1 LEIDFM
7 TGIRLRSCVGAMR
20 AQFALATAILFCSAL
35 VAKSDYRLGV
45 DDVLEISVAG
55 IPDLK
60 QRVMVQ
66 ADGTISFP
74 LLGVV
79 KVARLLPSEA
89 QTKIQTGLAAKVFR
103 QRAPDGRETT
113 VIIEADQVTATVADY
128 RPIFVNGDVSK
139 PGQQSYRPRMTVR
152 EAVALSGGYD
162 LMRFRMDR
170 NPFMES
176 SDLRS
181 EYEAQWTRFLKE
193 QVRAWRIR
201 TELGQQAEFDKSM
214 LTQVPIGRSTIAS
227 IVSLENDQLDAR
239 KADFDR
245 EKDYLNGVV
254 KQTSEH
260 VKVVSE
266 QLKKEEEGLRVD
278 EQDLQR
284 VSDLFGKGNTP
295 IMRVTDARRALLLS
309 STRKLQT
316 ASQLMQL
323 QKQSADV
330 SRQLQHLDDQRK
342 IDLLNDLQEGSVRLS
357 EIRSKLRSIDEKLQ
371 YTGTV
376 KSQLTRGG
384 GPKPEILVVRRT
396 DDGRERIVADED
408 FDLQPGDVVEVSLR
422 EPAGDLSLSS
432 K

>member
-1 LEIDFM
+1 M
-7 TGIRLRSCVGAMR
+7 TSNRLCSR
-20 AQFALATAILFCSAL
+20 AGVMCAQLGFAIAILFCSVP
-35 VAKSDYRLGV
+35 VAKCEYRLGI

-55 IPDLK
+55 VPELK

-66 ADGTISFP
+66 VDGTISFP
-74 LLGVV
+74 LLGTV
-79 KVARLLPSEA
+79 KVARLSPSEA
-89 QTKIQTGLAAKVFR
+89 QAKIQAGLAAKVFR

-128 RPIFVNGDVSK
+128 RPVFVNGDVAR
-139 PGQQSYRPRMTVR
+139 PGQQSYRPLMTVR

-181 EYEAQWTRFLKE
+181 EYEAQWARFLKE

-201 TELGQQAEFDKSM
+201 TELGEQAELDKSM

-239 KADFDR
+239 KADYDR
-245 EKDYLNGVV
+245 EKDYLTGVV
-254 KQTSEH
+254 KQTGEH
-260 VKVVSE
+260 ITVVSE
-266 QLKKEEEGLRVD
+266 QLKKEEEGLRAD

-284 VSDLFGKGNTP
+284 VSDLFSRGNTP

-316 ASQLMQL
+316 SSQLMQL

-330 SRQLQHLDDQRK
+330 SRQLQRLDDQRK
-342 IDLLNDLQEGSVRLS
+342 IDLLADLQEGSVRLS

-376 KSQLTRGG
+376 RSQLARGG
-384 GPKPEILVVRRT
+384 GAKPEIVVVRRT
-396 DDGRERIVADED
+396 DDGRDRIVANED
-408 FDLQPGDVVEVSLR
+408 FDLLPGDVVEVSLR
-422 EPAGDLSLSS
+422 EPTGDVSLST